1 MLSNVVLADNIVYVI
16 KNNAD
21 SNILN
26 VLAGLGHDVDVVK
39 VNKIGNLKNYDMM
52 LVGNE
57 DFNDVE
63 VSKIPLYDMPTLF
76 INSYD
81 FYKSI
86 NNNFGFS
93 WNKGT
98 TSNYK
103 LKVKTKDFVTNGLDD
118 VFSVY
123 KSKGNV
129 YYLNGRKIDGIV
141 EVYVNGHWYGDT
153 VVYSVLPGTVFYNN
167 KINKERVLFFGA
179 VESEKWSSSGKKLF
193 ENSVDWVLNGGDIDE
208 DGIRDGNDNCM
219 FVKNPGQEDFD
230 EDNIG
235 DECDSD
241 KDNDGYENDC
251 NDYDSEIHP
260 GAVEIV
266 DDIDQNC
273 VNDRPI
279 LVGEIEDL
287 SWNEDNNLID
297 EINLNNFFKDYEGD
311 VLDFYVYA
319 TSDKKEIEVDI
330 NDGLVSFYIK
340 DDWYGDDWLIFGADD
355 GELSEKSNRVD
366 LEVKAVNDKPVLNRI
381 DDMVILA
388 GEDIVVSL
396 EAEDVDNDV
405 LIYGVSGNKFNQED
419 NVFTWQTSYNDVG
432 KYNFVFSVSDGV
444 LSDTDSVN
452 VEILNKIF
460 INEISLNWLELYN
473 PFKVKTLS
481 LFSRTHPLKLK

>member
-21 SNILN
+21 SNILS

-39 VNKIGNLKNYDMM
+39 VNEIGNLENYDMM

-81 FYKSI
+81 YAKSPI
-86 NNNFGFS
+86 RNNFGFS
-93 WNKGT
+93 WYAGVT
-98 TSNYK
+98 GNYK
-103 LKVKTKDFVTNGLDD
+103 LKVKTRDFVTNGLDD

-167 KINKERVLFFGA
+167 KINKDRVLFFGA

-260 GAVEIV
+260 GAVEII

-388 GEDIVVSL
+388 GEEIVVSL

-419 NVFTWQTSYNDVG
+419 NVFTWQTSYNDIG

-473 PFKVKTLS
+473 PS
-481 LFSRTHPLKLK
+481 NNYY